1 KNSKEPD
8 TSATLIN
15 IQLSTKNF
23 TCFLYLA
30 RARPGQAGI
39 LECRRSALWREQFSP
54 ATASCFPSAAIQFS

>member
-1 KNSKEPD
+1 D

-30 RARPGQAGI
+30 RARPGQARI
-39 LECRRSALWREQFSP
+39 LECQHRAALREQFAP
-54 ATASCFPSAAIQFS
+54 ATASCFPSATVLFS